1 MRESLSGRCMS
12 DIQHIKSLLK
22 NPFIFGAGIGI
33 FVILFNISIA
43 SLAEGSLEKG
53 YQVFLTNGTFVYLIP
68 LAVGIQMGLFR
79 YHRNITTGNIVGSEK
94 MGMAGSATSSL
105 TMVACCLHHV
115 SDLLPS
121 IGLILAASS
130 FLIQYKDAIIIIGLF
145 ANVAG
150 SIYIA
155 RAIIKDRLIL
165 AKAEKTVF

>member
-1 MRESLSGRCMS
+1 MSLKQR
-12 DIQHIKSLLK
+12 IKLYLR
-22 NPFIFGAGIGI
+22 NPFVFGASAGIL
-33 FVILFNISIA
+33 VVLFNISIA

-53 YQVFLTNGTFVYLIP
+53 YEVFLTNGIFVYLIP
-68 LAVGIQMGLFR
+68 LAVSVQMGLFR
-79 YHRNITTGNIVGSEK
+79 YHRNITTGNVAGTEK

-130 FLIQYKDAIIIIGLF
+130 FLIQYKDTIIIIGLL

-155 RAIIKDRLIL
+155 RAVIKDRVIIANL
-165 AKAEKTVF
+165 EKSVS